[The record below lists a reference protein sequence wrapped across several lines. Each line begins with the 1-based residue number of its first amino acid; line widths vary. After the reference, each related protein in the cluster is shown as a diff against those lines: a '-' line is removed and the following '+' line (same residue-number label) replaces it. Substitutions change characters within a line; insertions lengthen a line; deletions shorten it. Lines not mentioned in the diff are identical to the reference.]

1 MEFPNPKSTAMEAV
15 ISLQHIFRVARAVSV
30 DPMSGLESTVVYI
43 IDERDVQVVAE
54 AWKNAFENAPEL
66 TIVLVDDLP
75 RGARVEWHV
84 IRCQKSS
91 DEARNSRIQM
101 AFEEHQVITAINDLR
116 GDYGILCMIFGSREI
131 LPEIKSRYTNV
142 AVQTIPSKAI
152 YSVNNGIHQHK
163 SCTIILSE

>member
-1 MEFPNPKSTAMEAV
+1 MEFPNPRSMAMEAV

-30 DPMSGLESTVVYI
+30 DPLNGLEGAIAYI
-43 IDERDVQVVAE
+43 VDERDVQVVGE
-54 AWKNAFENAPEL
+54 TWKNAFEDAPQL

-91 DEARNSRIQM
+91 DEVQNSRFQM
-101 AFEEHQVITAINDLR
+101 AFEEHQVITAIDDLR
-116 GDYGILCMIFGSREI
+116 GDHGLLCMIFGSQET
-131 LPEIKSRYTNV
+131 LPKIKSRYTNV
-142 AVQTIPSKAI
+142 AVETIPSKAI
-152 YSVNNGIHQHK
+152 YSVKNGIHQHK